1 MLHSDQVNRNH
12 YCGIFLISFSILVLE
27 ITLTKIFSVTLW
39 YHFSYLVI
47 SLAMF
52 GIGFGG
58 LLVYQLKN
66 SFKTHINTNLH
77 LLSIM
82 LAISML
88 LSLQAALTCHL
99 PSSFGIKTFFNFLN
113 IYLLCTTPF
122 ALSSMILS
130 ILFLNWPHRSGRIY
144 GADLLGAAIGCIGCV
159 ILISYFSA
167 PQVILIACLAATIA
181 AGVFEARIYAFI
193 LIVFFMVLIL
203 FSNALFQIIQTKN
216 YTESTYHKI
225 YEKWSPLS
233 RITVFPQILAQQQ
246 KAKSPFGW
254 GMSKKYTKT
263 IDSKQMWIEQD
274 ACAGT
279 PIVPFNGDYSTVD
292 YLKFDITA
300 LPYYLRKKANIFI
313 LGVGGG
319 RDVLTALTF
328 KNEKITGVDI
338 HPIMIDLVKNKYADY
353 AGHIYQNKHVN
364 ISVSDG
370 RGFLAK
376 SQEHFDIIQ
385 IPLIDSW
392 AATVAGAF
400 AMTENSL
407 YTTEAFTTYLQHLTP
422 QGLLSVTRFYFSP
435 DNQTIK
441 TALLARTAMETI
453 GIAHPERHI
462 AIIKNIA
469 TRDTTVATV
478 LVKREP
484 FSQQEIK
491 QIKALANELA
501 FKIVYLPSDALN
513 EPLFEK
519 GLTTKNLNQFVSQY
533 YYDIRPTS
541 DDRPFFFQM
550 FYPSKLNDLLSHKN
564 ITGQVFNYYGVAAL
578 YFLLVISSFLLF
590 LFYTLP
596 FLLAYKSRRPSLQ
609 WGSYFILLGL
619 GFMFIEIPFVQE
631 GAVYLESPIYG
642 LAVSLFGLL
651 LFGGVGSIWSG
662 QSVKTL
668 RICLGL
674 TGVFT
679 ALLPYAFNMLMQHTY
694 GDVWIGKLI
703 LFLALLCPIALC
715 MGVALPSGI
724 RIAQVQF
731 TEAIPW
737 FWALNGAASVLG
749 SIIAMAASVSYG
761 YSFAVT
767 LGAIAYFMALIM
779 VTRM

>member
-1 MLHSDQVNRNH
+1 MFHTEQVNHNH
-12 YCGIFLISFSILVLE
+12 YCGIFLISFSILMLE
-27 ITLTKIFSVTLW
+27 ITLTKIFSVTMW

-66 SFKTHINTNLH
+66 SFKIHINKNLYM
-77 LLSIM
+77 LSIM

-88 LSLQAALTCHL
+88 LSLQAALACHL
-99 PSSFGIKTFFNFLN
+99 PNSYGAKTFFNFLS
-113 IYLLCTTPF
+113 IYLLCTAPF

-144 GADLLGAAIGCIGCV
+144 GADLLGAAMGCIGCV

-167 PQVILIACLAATIA
+167 PQVILIACLGAVIAATLFQTRVYSLVLI
-181 AGVFEARIYAFI
+181 ICFI
-193 LIVFFMVLIL
+193 VLIL
-203 FSNALFQIIQTKN
+203 FSNGIFQITQTKN
-216 YTESTYHKI
+216 YSELTYHKLF
-225 YEKWSPLS
+225 EKWSPLS
-233 RITVFPQILAQQQ
+233 RITVFPQILAREQ
-246 KAKSPFGW
+246 KAKAPFGW
-254 GMSKKYTKT
+254 GMSKKYTQS
-263 IDSKQMWIEQD
+263 IDSKQLWIEQD
-274 ACAGT
+274 ASAGT
-279 PIVPFNGDYSTVD
+279 PIVPFNGDFSTVN

-319 RDVLTALTF
+319 RDVLTALVF

-338 HPIMIDLVKNKYADY
+338 HPIMIDLLKNKYADY
-353 AGHIYQNKHVN
+353 AGHIYQNKYVN

-370 RGFLAK
+370 RAFLAK
-376 SQEHFDIIQ
+376 SKERFDIIQ

-407 YTTEAFTTYLQHLTP
+407 YTTEAFITYLQHLTS

-441 TALLARTAMETI
+441 TALLARTAMEVM
-453 GIAHPERHI
+453 GIPHPERHI
-462 AIIKNIA
+462 AIVKNVATKDTTIA
-469 TRDTTVATV
+469 TL

-484 FSQQEIK
+484 FSLKELK
-491 QIKALANELA
+491 QIKTLANELA
-501 FKIVYLPSDALN
+501 FTIVYLPSDSLS

-519 GLTTKNLNQFVSQY
+519 GLSTKHLNQFVDQY
-533 YYDIRPTS
+533 YYDIRPTT

-550 FYPSKLNDLLSHKN
+550 FYPSKLNDLFSHKN
-564 ITGQVFNYYGVAAL
+564 ITGQIFNYYGVAAL
-578 YFLLVISSFLLF
+578 YLLLLISTFLLF
-590 LFYTLP
+590 LFYMVP
-596 FLLAYKSRRPSLQ
+596 FLFAYKSTRPSLQ

-662 QSVKTL
+662 QSIKIL
-668 RICLGL
+668 RICLAL
-674 TGVFT
+674 TSIF
-679 ALLPYAFNMLMQHTY
+679 AAILPYAFHFLMQHTF
-694 GDVWIGKLI
+694 GNAWSEKLI
-703 LFLALLCPIALC
+703 WFLMLLCPMSLC

-724 RIAQVQF
+724 RMARVQF

-749 SIIAMAASVSYG
+749 SIIAMAVSVSYG
-761 YSFAVT
+761 YSFALI
-767 LGAIAYFMALIM
+767 LGAITYFLALII
-779 VTRM
+779 VALI